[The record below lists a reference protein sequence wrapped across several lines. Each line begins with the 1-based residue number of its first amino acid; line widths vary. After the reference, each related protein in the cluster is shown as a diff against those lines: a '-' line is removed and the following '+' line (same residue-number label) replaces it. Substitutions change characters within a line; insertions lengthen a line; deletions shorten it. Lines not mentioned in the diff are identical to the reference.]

1 MATQKSKNDEKHAR
15 YLVNPDTGHVE
26 LIHGED
32 IEDKMGAGYSEPEG
46 MMPNGARINGDE
58 PEDSEARDTQA
69 EQARRNAEWQS
80 KKDEEKA
87 KQAEEARKA
96 QEDALANQPEH
107 ADMTVRV
114 VEDKP
119 QIQSNQAKKK

>member
-1 MATQKSKNDEKHAR
+1 MATEKKKSEEKHAR

-26 LIHGED
+26 LIHAD
-32 IEDKMGAGYSEPEG
+32 DLDDKMAAGYSEPEG
-46 MMPNGARINGDE
+46 MMPNGQPINGDE
-58 PEDSEARDTQA
+58 PEDAIARDTQA
-69 EQARRNAEWQS
+69 EQARLNADWQS

-87 KQAEEARKA
+87 KRDEESRKA
-96 QEDALANQPEH
+96 QEEALANQPEH

-119 QIQSNQAKKK
+119 QSQATAKKK